1 MRVVEDTRIVDG
13 GALLQQLCA
22 RLSGDN
28 CESIQAQ
35 CRSILEFLLDTETMQ
50 PNGKEEFIAIFY
62 DHYIPWLVH
71 ALSRVPGNEK
81 ITSDNLPEYTL
92 SGVGNSATPQSVGDR
107 GFGVD
112 FNSESNSKLNNID
125 FFGVELSQDSVS
137 ARASWVNIVDLLSF
151 CVKHHQYRIKSYMLN
166 NDVVAKVLRLLN
178 CREKYVKLTAIRFV
192 RTCVSLRDDSY
203 YKKIV
208 KNNLLKPVFKLF
220 VENGPRNNL
229 INSTII
235 ELVDFIVKNDI
246 GILAS
251 YIVSQFHRPFNAG
264 EKREEIVFDF
274 GKIEYVKTFRHC

>member
-1 MRVVEDTRIVDG
+1 ME
-13 GALLQQLCA
+13 
-22 RLSGDN
+22 
-28 CESIQAQ
+28 
-35 CRSILEFLLDTETMQ
+35 
-50 PNGKEEFIAIFY
+50 PNEKEEFIAIFY

-71 ALSRVPGNEK
+71 ALSRVPGNDK

-220 VENGPRNNL
+220 IENGPRNNL

-251 YIVSQFHRPFNAG
+251 YVVSQFHQPFNAD
-264 EKREEIVFDF
+264 EKRKETVFDF
-274 GKIEYVKTFRHC
+274 GR